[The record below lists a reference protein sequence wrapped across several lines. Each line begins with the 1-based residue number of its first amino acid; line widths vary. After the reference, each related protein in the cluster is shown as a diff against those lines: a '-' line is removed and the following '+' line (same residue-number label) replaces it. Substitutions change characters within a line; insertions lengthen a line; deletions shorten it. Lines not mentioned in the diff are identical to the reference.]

1 MDNKIEKTGIFETL
15 IGLAMDAVPIICAF
29 LIVIWTGRAYAEG
42 YGLFVQKG
50 LDSAGDAHSE
60 MVTLT
65 EEDASSALKVGKIL
79 EDMSLISNR
88 YTFVVKAKLTGH
100 SHTIV
105 PGTFIISS
113 DMTMEQILERLSVD
127 PAEAPAETEKN
138 AGEVPADDGIQ
149 NMHEEKENKDVW
161 GSG

>member
-1 MDNKIEKTGIFETL
+1 MNNKIEKTGILETL
-15 IGLAMDAVPIICAF
+15 IGLVIDAAPIVCAF
-29 LIVIWTGRAYAEG
+29 MIVIWAGRAYAEG

-50 LDSAGDAHSE
+50 LDRPGDAHSE

-79 EDMSLISNR
+79 EEMNLISNR
-88 YTFVVKAKLTGH
+88 YAFAVKAKLTGH
-100 SHTIV
+100 SHTML

-113 DMTMEQILERLSVD
+113 DMTMEQILEKLSVD
-127 PAEAPAETEKN
+127 PAAAPAGTEQDT
-138 AGEVPADDGIQ
+138 GEIPV
-149 NMHEEKENKDVW
+149 NTENRNSYEEKENRDVW